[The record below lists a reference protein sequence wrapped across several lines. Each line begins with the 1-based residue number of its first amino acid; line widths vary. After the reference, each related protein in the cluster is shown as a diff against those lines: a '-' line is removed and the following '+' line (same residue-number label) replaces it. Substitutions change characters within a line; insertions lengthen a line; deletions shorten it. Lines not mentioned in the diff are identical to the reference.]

1 MSEIKTGVYTD
12 YVTNEEMS
20 FKYKTSLDVKDKI
33 HFVSTVCDVV
43 VSEQYYSFLKDLIF
57 GFEIIEVFT
66 DIDVGNIVKSEDFIG
81 DVEKIVNNTKIV
93 DIVTSNID
101 KSVIDELMIAI
112 DNNIEYRT
120 GVHYN
125 PVGNSLVELI
135 KIVQNKIENI
145 DTDSVIELARQ
156 LSPISNNLTSNNI
169 VESYANS
176 PAFLEAMKDRE
187 KRIRT
192 VVTNDHNKK
201 KK

>member
-135 KIVQNKIENI
+135 KIVQNKMENI

>member
-1 MSEIKTGVYTD
+1 
-12 YVTNEEMS
+12 
-20 FKYKTSLDVKDKI
+20 
-33 HFVSTVCDVV
+33 
-43 VSEQYYSFLKDLIF
+43 
-57 GFEIIEVFT
+57 
-66 DIDVGNIVKSEDFIG
+66 
-81 DVEKIVNNTKIV
+81 
-93 DIVTSNID
+93 
-101 KSVIDELMIAI
+101 MIAI

>member
-169 VESYANS
+169 VES
-176 PAFLEAMKDRE
+176 
-187 KRIRT
+187 
-192 VVTNDHNKK
+192 
-201 KK
+201 